1 MGTIRAMRQQ
11 NYMFYFYRPNLP
23 RRKLFALLRSKAA
36 QNREVWPRLGV
47 RNSSFGFTETWE
59 LKGVICLRQ
68 RS

>member
-1 MGTIRAMRQQ
+1 MAIIRAMRRQ
-11 NYMFYFYRPNLP
+11 NYMFYFYRPNFP
-23 RRKLFALLRSKAA
+23 RRNLFALLQGKAA
-36 QNREVWPRLGV
+36 QIREVWPHLGV